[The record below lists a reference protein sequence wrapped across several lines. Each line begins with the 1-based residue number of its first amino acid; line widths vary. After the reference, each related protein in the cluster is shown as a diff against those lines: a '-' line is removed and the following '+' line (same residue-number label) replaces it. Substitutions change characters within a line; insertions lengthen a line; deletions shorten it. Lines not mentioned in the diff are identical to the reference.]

1 MVLGLVT
8 EVPVLLF
15 PAAAEVTLDL
25 ATSFL
30 GNAEW
35 DHFLVFPEGKVP
47 RRSILDHSMPSL
59 AARAFI
65 SCTYQMRSAMTRRT
79 NVPTMAAIHLAV
91 QGMSSQ
97 GTASV
102 GALMTS
108 ASWGTVNSN
117 SLSLRPVF
125 ARNALNVKVDT
136 FPFTSCSSTR
146 RRKWEPGCTSTTIR
160 G

>member
-1 MVLGLVT
+1 
-8 EVPVLLF
+8 
-15 PAAAEVTLDL
+15 
-25 ATSFL
+25 
-30 GNAEW
+30 
-35 DHFLVFPEGKVP
+35 
-47 RRSILDHSMPSL
+47 MPSL

-65 SCTYQMRSAMTRRT
+65 SWTYQIRSAMTRRT

-125 ARNALNVKVDT
+125 ARVALKLS
-136 FPFTSCSSTR
+136 PFTFSAILADNGPQDQLFAFTGPQDAELTKAPTLAGARLRQAST
-146 RRKWEPGCTSTTIR
+146 PQTIPPL
-160 G
+160 

>member
-1 MVLGLVT
+1 
-8 EVPVLLF
+8 
-15 PAAAEVTLDL
+15 
-25 ATSFL
+25 
-30 GNAEW
+30 
-35 DHFLVFPEGKVP
+35 
-47 RRSILDHSMPSL
+47 MPSL

-117 SLSLRPVF
+117 SLSLRLVF
-125 ARNALNVKVDT
+125 ARNALTVMVYT
-136 FPFTSCSSTR
+136 FAFMSLRSTR
-146 RRKWEPGCTSTTIR
+146 HWTWELV
-160 G
+160 